1 MQDTLLAKLK
11 KIQGISHDEFDST
24 IQMWIDAAKLDL
36 KSVGIVDTLV
46 DNPDELIS
54 AAIISYVLSFLDVS
68 NSEMYSNSYMYQK
81 DALRHTKEYIEVSN
95 GIPGNNISC

>member
-46 DNPDELIS
+46 NNPDELIS

-81 DALRHTKEYIEVSN
+81 DALRHTKEYIEVSD

>member
-1 MQDTLLAKLK
+1 MQDTLLAKIK
-11 KIQGISHDEFDST
+11 KIQGITHDEFDST
-24 IQMWIDAAKLDL
+24 IQMWINAAKLDL

-46 DNPDELIS
+46 NNPDDLIN
-54 AAIISYVLSFLDVS
+54 AAIISYVLSQLDVV
-68 NSEMYSNSYMYQK
+68 NNEMYANSYMYQK

>member
-11 KIQGISHDEFDST
+11 KIQGISHNEFDST
-24 IQMWIDAAKLDL
+24 IQMWINAAKLDL

-46 DNPDELIS
+46 DNPDELVS
-54 AAIISYVLSFLDVS
+54 AAIISYVLSFLDVA
-68 NSEMYSNSYMYQK
+68 NSEMYGNSYLYQK

-95 GIPGNNISC
+95 GIYGNNISC

>member
-11 KIQGISHDEFDST
+11 KIQGISHNEFDST

-54 AAIISYVLSFLDVS
+54 AAIISYVLSFLDVA
-68 NSEMYSNSYMYQK
+68 NSEMYGNSYLYQK
-81 DALRHTKEYIEVSN
+81 DALRHTSEYINEV
-95 GIPGNNISC
+95 